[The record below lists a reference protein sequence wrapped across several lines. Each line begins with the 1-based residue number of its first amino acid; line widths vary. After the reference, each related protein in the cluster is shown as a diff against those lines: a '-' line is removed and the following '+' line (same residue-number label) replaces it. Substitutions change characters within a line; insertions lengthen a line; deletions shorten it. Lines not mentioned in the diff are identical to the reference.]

1 MDDDNF
7 TFKIGSMIITTEIS
21 NIINKNMR
29 IHGCTENFELNTFP
43 STTVLRHIYAESDIT
58 VDSNL
63 ILSDTQ

>member
-1 MDDDNF
+1 
-7 TFKIGSMIITTEIS
+7 MIITTEIA
-21 NIINKNMR
+21 NIINENMR
-29 IHGCTENFELNTFP
+29 IHGCTESFELNKFP